1 MGPWADTALT
11 VSDLPSGGA
20 RESGVGD
27 CHGRHSLGAFR
38 RRKAVLDEPQG

>member
-1 MGPWADTALT
+1 VGPVSRPALT

-20 RESGVGD
+20 GESGMGD
-27 CHGRHSLGAFR
+27 CHGRHSLGTFR

>member
-1 MGPWADTALT
+1 MSRPALT

-20 RESGVGD
+20 GESGMGD
-27 CHGRHSLGAFR
+27 CHGRHSLGTFR